1 MYKRQFLTGSAALLA
16 WYMAGSAQATSAAVD
31 HKTKLV
37 VADQSELIRH
47 LLDASGE
54 RKTLPFQLEL
64 PNFAGGP
71 AIFEAMRAGALDIA
85 YVGDTP
91 PSRPGLQA
99 YTCPSL
105 PPLAVNWRNTA
116 CSSRPMQV

>member
-1 MYKRQFLTGSAALLA
+1 MDKRRFLLA
-16 WYMAGSAQATSAAVD
+16 GPSWLAMAAAGITGAAHAAVD
-31 HKTKLV
+31 AKTRLV

-54 RKTLPFQLEL
+54 RKKTGFQLEL

-71 AIFEAMRAGALDIA
+71 AIFEAIRAGALDMA

-91 PSRPGLQA
+91 PIQA
-99 YTCPSL
+99 RAAGVNL
-105 PPLAVNWRNTA
+105 PIIATFTRA
-116 CSSRPMQV
+116 RAE